1 MGKIKQD
8 KRIRIA
14 RAQEDSDL
22 VVLEGSKGP
31 ARKYLGK
38 GLLRG
43 VQTGLRSEMGEE
55 VGSRSMWS
63 PWAFVSTLS
72 EE

>member
-8 KRIRIA
+8 KRIRSA
-14 RAQEDSDL
+14 RGQEYSDQ

-38 GLLRG
+38 GLLRK
-43 VQTGLRSEMGEE
+43 GLRSEMREG
-55 VGSRSMWS
+55 VGAQSIWS
-63 PWAFVSTLS
+63 P
-72 EE
+72 